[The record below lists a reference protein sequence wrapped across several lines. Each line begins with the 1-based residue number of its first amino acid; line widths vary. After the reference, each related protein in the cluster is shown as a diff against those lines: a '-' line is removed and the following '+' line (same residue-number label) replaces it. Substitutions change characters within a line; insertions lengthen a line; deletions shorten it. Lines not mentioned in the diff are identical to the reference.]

1 MRKYPPDP
9 GHGVFD
15 LLEALDRLDD
25 VTVNLIGGGT
35 TPTDKAQFDRMV
47 RESVDRLHR
56 RRVIAE
62 G

>member
-15 LLEALDRLDD
+15 LLEALDRLKD
-25 VTVNLIGGGT
+25 VTVPAAT
-35 TPTDKAQFDRMV
+35 APADKATFDRMV
-47 RESVDRLHR
+47 RESMDRMHR
-56 RRVIAE
+56 RKVIAE